1 LTSFF
6 VRILFG
12 HRTFTHSLL
21 FIIGISFL
29 LYFIQTPMYYM
40 VAIVIGMFSHV
51 ILDILTPR
59 GVKLFYP
66 LPFNIVSP
74 IHFKTGG
81 LVDVSLATALSV
93 GAIYTL
99 FQPYLNTMMHYW
111 LIK

>member
-1 LTSFF
+1 
-6 VRILFG
+6 
-12 HRTFTHSLL
+12 
-21 FIIGISFL
+21 
-29 LYFIQTPMYYM
+29 MYYM

>member
-1 LTSFF
+1 
-6 VRILFG
+6 
-12 HRTFTHSLL
+12 
-21 FIIGISFL
+21 
-29 LYFIQTPMYYM
+29 
-40 VAIVIGMFSHV
+40 
-51 ILDILTPR
+51 
-59 GVKLFYP
+59 
-66 LPFNIVSP
+66 NIVSP